1 MTSSIARL
9 IALDSVNST
18 SSYLAGI
25 AETMPHGTVVS
36 AYAQTAGRGQRG
48 NSWESEPGANLTFS
62 MLLRPDGIRA
72 AEQFSLS
79 EAVALGLAS
88 ALRHYLPDTAVCIN
102 GPTTYMPPTARYAV
116 FLSRILCS
124 VAVYVIV

>member
-62 MLLRPDGIRA
+62 MLLRPTASVPPSSSAFRRLW
-72 AEQFSLS
+72 LS
-79 EAVALGLAS
+79 AS
-88 ALRHYLPDTAVCIN
+88 PPHSAIIS
-102 GPTTYMPPTARYAV
+102 PTRQCV
-116 FLSRILCS
+116 
-124 VAVYVIV
+124 